1 MKILSL
7 KIRPELAQIIESI
20 WWFES
25 RMGIPS
31 SDSSIVVP
39 HSSAKL
45 IVPVCGKLKTEEF
58 DVTIEYPI
66 SKLLVTGIWDHPVSI
81 RSSDFQINTLIFR
94 LTTIGG
100 YQIFPFPLH
109 ESTNKILYLSD
120 IFGNSANNL
129 EETISKSDDPNLIS
143 ECIQEFLICSKKILK
158 RENRIVNYV
167 VDQIQL
173 QKGQYFIQDIFEDI
187 GYSKRYVDKLFLSY
201 IGVSPKL
208 ISSIERFQSIYKTWA
223 KTDILH
229 FQKLGLLDLY
239 YDQAHFIK
247 EFKKYTGQTP
257 GQFSSNDNL
266 FGKLFYKNL

>member
-25 RMGIPS
+25 EVGIPMT
-31 SDSSIVVP
+31 DSSIVVP

-45 IVPVCGKLKTEEF
+45 IVPVRGKLKTEEI
-58 DVTIEYPI
+58 DLTREYPI
-66 SKLLVTGIWDHPVSI
+66 SKILVTGIWDHPVSI

-94 LTTIGG
+94 FTTIGG

-109 ESTNKILYLSD
+109 ESTNKILYFSD
-120 IFGNSANNL
+120 IFGKSAEKL
-129 EETISKSDDPNLIS
+129 EETLSNSNDPYRISDG
-143 ECIQEFLICSKKILK
+143 IQEFLICSKNLLN

-173 QKGQYFIQDIFEDI
+173 QKGQHFIQDIFEDI
-187 GYSKRYVDKLFLSY
+187 GYSKRYIDKLFLSY
-201 IGVSPKL
+201 IGVSPK
-208 ISSIERFQSIYKTWA
+208 IVSSMERFQSIYKTWA

-257 GQFSSNDNL
+257 GRFSSNNNQ